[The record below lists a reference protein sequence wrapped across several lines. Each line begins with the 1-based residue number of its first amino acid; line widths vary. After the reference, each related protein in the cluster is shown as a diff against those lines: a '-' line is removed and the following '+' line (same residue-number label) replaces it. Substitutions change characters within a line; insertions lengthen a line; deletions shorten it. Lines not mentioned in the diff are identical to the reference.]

1 MKAKLI
7 RTLTLLALTFA
18 FTGCVEMTLSNLT
31 PKRTPQ
37 NPSGIYTLTMK
48 PEIRDANAIKE
59 SFRAYVMI
67 DGEKHPMTK
76 SSIGSNVYEYEY
88 TMPSG
93 RSEAKY
99 YFVMDYLVDV
109 KGTSRERTETSDLH
123 TLKLVNRYV
132 ITMLS
137 QRGPVGATVPI
148 VGRGFSKYDK
158 ISIGGQVADTQFNS
172 ANSLTFTVPA
182 LPAGHSYPVNLQ
194 SGNGSMF
201 IGDFLIDAGQ
211 IRVTPSSVKVLTAE
225 RTMLVFSV
233 DNQAPASGI
242 LVDVT
247 TDIPDSV
254 IMPEVVITQG
264 TRSISVPMEGG
275 VPGEGSL
282 YINAAGFKE
291 VQIPISVPS
300 KESPVADDV
309 YQEDLEQVD
318 ILEPIPSNDSVNEVS
333 LSETQ
338 MTETSQ
344 ETRGDDPWAAPN
356 EGMQHSSDQE
366 SEELPF

>member
-182 LPAGHSYPVNLQ
+182 LPAGRSCPVNLQ

-211 IRVTPSSVKVLTAE
+211 IRVTPSTVKVLTGE

-291 VQIPISVPS
+291 VQIPISVLS

-309 YQEDLEQVD
+309 Y
-318 ILEPIPSNDSVNEVS
+318 
-333 LSETQ
+333 
-338 MTETSQ
+338 
-344 ETRGDDPWAAPN
+344 
-356 EGMQHSSDQE
+356 
-366 SEELPF
+366 